1 MVISIYRTKADANS
15 VYTKKESDNKY
26 ANAIKQELVKV
37 KEAQINSTG
46 ANLQNV
52 QFFGESVQE
61 AEPSVDNP
69 RPITSI
75 TGTINYK
82 TTGKNIFDGEMELG
96 SINWATGEF
105 EDNTN
110 CIRSKNYI
118 DVTAGEY
125 YAFSNSRNYTHN
137 VYCYN
142 KNKQFISAESVANN
156 TSYKI
161 PVNIKYIRFRTTQG
175 NVENNLDTDFQIEK
189 GSTVTAFEAYKKKTS
204 AIILPE
210 GVELCG
216 TSDVQDKI
224 DYTGLIHK
232 KLKKVLL
239 TGTENWNIFKYGTA
253 HVNTTMF
260 NVTIADLINKDNS
273 VKMCSTLE
281 IKENTTETLNSDTE
295 WIMCNSAK
303 GVFISINNNRLESLD
318 ETGLKKFLISNNIE
332 ILIELA
338 EETTQNL
345 AETEKTKLQNIETFE
360 GINNIISNA
369 PISAVYNTDTKSYI
383 DSKFNTLAQQIL
395 NIAGGN

>member
-1 MVISIYRTKADANS
+1 M
-15 VYTKKESDNKY
+15 
-26 ANAIKQELVKV
+26 
-37 KEAQINSTG
+37 
-46 ANLQNV
+46 
-52 QFFGESVQE
+52 
-61 AEPSVDNP
+61 
-69 RPITSI
+69 
-75 TGTINYK
+75 
-82 TTGKNIFDGEMELG
+82 
-96 SINWATGEF
+96 
-105 EDNTN
+105 
-110 CIRSKNYI
+110 
-118 DVTAGEY
+118 
-125 YAFSNSRNYTHN
+125 
-137 VYCYN
+137 
-142 KNKQFISAESVANN
+142 
-156 TSYKI
+156 
-161 PVNIKYIRFRTTQG
+161 
-175 NVENNLDTDFQIEK
+175 
-189 GSTVTAFEAYKKKTS
+189 
-204 AIILPE
+204 
-210 GVELCG
+210 
-216 TSDVQDKI
+216 QDKI

-332 ILIELA
+332 ILIEIEEDTTQSLA
-338 EETTQNL
+338 EAEKAKLKNL
-345 AETEKTKLQNIETFE
+345 ETFE

-395 NIAGGN
+395 NMVGGN